1 MLVFEKL
8 FLHKNVPLENLYFN
22 DKPVYVAEGFG
33 GRPLENWPVVDFF
46 RQYAAGNNDAARQ
59 DFIAWYLDQFQRQ
72 GHLPKNAGGMHQGT
86 LYRIVKQQHEAVGRP
101 FSVGEGIMSLSI
113 VEKATAI
120 RVDQRL
126 NFIEGIM
133 NSGFCPELSDHP
145 VAGIRRGAKIVLQE
159 GHHRAAAFIALG
171 RKNIPE
177 MLVFPEWGGWQL
189 YKIMRYFVRIRRI
202 LARVQE
208 RLAQKL

>member
-8 FLHKNVPLENLYFN
+8 FLQKNVPLEHLYFN

-33 GRPLENWPVVDFF
+33 GRPLENWPVAGFF
-46 RQYAAGNNDAARQ
+46 RRYAAGEYEAARQ
-59 DFIAWYLDQFQRQ
+59 EFIAWYLDQFRRQ
-72 GHLPKNAGGMHQGT
+72 GHLPKKVGGMYQGT
-86 LYRIVKQQHEAVGRP
+86 LYRIIKQQHKAADRP
-101 FSVGEGIMSLSI
+101 FSVGKGVMSLFI

-126 NFIEGIM
+126 NFFEGVM

-145 VAGIRRGAKIVLQE
+145 VVGIRRGSKIVLQE

-171 RKNIPE
+171 KKHIPQ
-177 MLVFPEWGGWQL
+177 MLVFPEKGGERL
-189 YKIMRYFVRIRRI
+189 YNIMRFFVRCRRI
-202 LARVQE
+202 LARGWERIVQ
-208 RLAQKL
+208 KS